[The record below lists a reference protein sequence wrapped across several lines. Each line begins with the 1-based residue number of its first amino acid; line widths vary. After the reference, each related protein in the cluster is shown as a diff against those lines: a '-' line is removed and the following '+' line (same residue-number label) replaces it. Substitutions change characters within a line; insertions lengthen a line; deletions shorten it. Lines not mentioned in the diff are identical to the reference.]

1 MSDKTL
7 MKGNEALAEAAII
20 AGCRHYFGYPI
31 TPQSEVPEYLARH
44 MPKVGGVFLQ
54 AESEVAAINMVMGAA
69 ASGVRTMTSSSGPG
83 LSLKQEG
90 ISTLAAG
97 ELPCVIVNVM
107 RGGPGVGNILGAQG
121 DYFQA
126 TKGGGHGDYK
136 LLVFAPNSVQE
147 MMDLTILAFEK
158 ADEYRTPAM
167 LLTDGAIG
175 QMMEPIDIPQ
185 PKNNM
190 PAKPWAITGAK
201 GREPITITTL
211 ILEAADMEAKNKHL
225 QEKYKLLAEK
235 ETRFQEMMTA
245 DADIILVAYGLSS
258 RIALTV
264 MQKARAQ
271 GIKAGLFRPITLS
284 PFPYKQLDALADQ
297 AKSFLVVEQS
307 AGQMLEDVKLAVNG
321 KKPVEF
327 HGRMGGALPEPAD
340 LLDILRTMS
349 GK

>member
-158 ADEYRTPAM
+158 ADQYRTPAM